1 MLISQRQSQQI
12 SFPLETEVCAGR
24 MTDKNFAAVSFAIGR
39 IVYLSTDAQ
48 FSKLLMNARYRPH
61 QTTP

>member
-12 SFPLETEVCAGR
+12 SSPLETEVCAGR
-24 MTDKNFAAVSFAIGR
+24 MAGKNFVMVFFAIGR

-48 FSKLLMNARYRPH
+48 FSKLLMNANYRPH
-61 QTTP
+61 QITP